1 MVFIV
6 GNFTN
11 FLITFFRDTLPEIRS
26 ICMYEIGQWM
36 RKYHTNFL
44 DDTYLKYIGW
54 TIHDKVG
61 DVRLKCLQT
70 LQPLYGSEELKG
82 KLELFTSKFKDRIV
96 DMTLDKEFDVAVE
109 AVKLVISIFK
119 FHRDML
125 SDQVNYWGFYLT
137 MIFILQSTYS

>member
-1 MVFIV
+1 MY
-6 GNFTN
+6 
-11 FLITFFRDTLPEIRS
+11 
-26 ICMYEIGQWM
+26 ICLRYEIGQWM
-36 RKYHTNFL
+36 KKYHTNFL

-70 LQPLYGSEELKG
+70 LQPLYGSEDLKG

-96 DMTLDKEFDVAVE
+96 DMTLDKEFDVSVE

-119 FHRDML
+119 YHREML
-125 SDQVNYWGFYLT
+125 TDQVPNIKIIEL
-137 MIFILQSTYS
+137 IPLYS

>member
-1 MVFIV
+1 MK
-6 GNFTN
+6 
-11 FLITFFRDTLPEIRS
+11 
-26 ICMYEIGQWM
+26 
-36 RKYHTNFL
+36 KYHTNFL

-70 LQPLYGSEELKG
+70 LQPLYGSEDLKG

-96 DMTLDKEFDVAVE
+96 DMTLDKEFDVSVE

-119 FHRDML
+119 YHREML
-125 SDQVNYWGFYLT
+125 TDQVIAKLIQCRLLQLFDSTFQN
-137 MIFILQSTYS
+137 IFFLLGLRKDL